1 MDSNYCNEICP
12 IGVKARD
19 KFLAS
24 NNSVYDAVIDFRF
37 FVAECIKTCPY
48 KKELEQEIKQ

>member
-48 KKELEQEIKQ
+48 KKELEQEINQ

>member
-1 MDSNYCNEICP
+1 MYNTYCNEICP

-19 KFLAS
+19 KFLAG

-37 FVAECIKTCPY
+37 FVAECHKTCPY
-48 KKELEQEIKQ
+48 KEKREQEVK